1 METNQAQQPKT
12 QHKFISYFKFLC
24 SLVLLLIAYN
34 TLSDISAGSS
44 ALVAPNVLWG
54 AIFLIWGVLWCLQ
67 LPSLSKIPVIQKI
80 IGNLNFK
87 KIVRW
92 LMVLLCLALVV
103 AVIIGAFDNF
113 IPGLGAKD
121 LFIILL
127 APVLH

>member
-1 METNQAQQPKT
+1 METSQEKPVVRN
-12 QHKFISYFKFLC
+12 KFIAYVKFLC
-24 SLVLLLIAYN
+24 SLVFLLVAYN
-34 TLSDISAGSS
+34 TFSDISAGRSIVII
-44 ALVAPNVLWG
+44 ANILWG
-54 AIFLIWGVLWCLQ
+54 TIFLIWGVLWCLQ